1 MAHPVLKQYGPQGD
15 LFSDSKERK
24 ALNREKL
31 GVIAGF
37 LVGVL
42 VVTGVV
48 DPLLE
53 SAGMGSTWAHLASA
67 VLIGICTLAG
77 HGLGTAGA
85 PDDQA

>member
-1 MAHPVLKQYGPQGD
+1 MAHPLLKQYGPQGD
-15 LFSDSKERK
+15 LFSDSTERK

-37 LVGVL
+37 LTGVL
-42 VVTGVV
+42 VVVGIV

-53 SAGMGSTWAHLASA
+53 SAGMGATWAHFVSA
-67 VLIGICTLAG
+67 ALIGICTLAG
-77 HGLGTAGA
+77 HSLGNAGA